1 MLVVDYL
8 PSPPVGLIT
17 PDALSLCLFTLLQ
30 QLGHERVNEASGPPR
45 PGLVQATGKCAVFT
59 DHVRPRWVL
68 REGGGCSQTGVE
80 EWAGVEGGGGVKGSS
95 VIDHTPQHCNKQMR
109 AINAKVINQ
118 TWSCTVL
125 IGSLFPARVSRSRHI
140 TLTLSKTQQTDLTV
154 CSLECTAPNWTSLS
168 GTPLVVHQPHR
179 QRQKKNST
187 SSHLSTPGVDTHTR
201 GLLKYSDRES

>member
-1 MLVVDYL
+1 MRSLYG
-8 PSPPVGLIT
+8 PCPTAVG
-17 PDALSLCLFTLLQ
+17 A
-30 QLGHERVNEASGPPR
+30 ER
-45 PGLVQATGKCAVFT
+45 
-59 DHVRPRWVL
+59 
-68 REGGGCSQTGVE
+68 GGGAAVRQVWRSGQVWRE
-80 EWAGVEGGGGVKGSS
+80 GGGVKGSS